1 MITISNIKI
10 TLYLRVWLTLADHL
24 LHSNELSLPLTSR
37 GCSWLKARVR
47 VRSLVISS
55 SFSPSHTWLLLLCRG
70 CSFRSAVDER
80 PKAGTM
86 SNLCSVALNSLK
98 NKLNRPI
105 LTLCE
110 YRDKDVQPR
119 ARQLQDGGLISSG
132 CSEPPSRPIGIN
144 GRSLLFYTQE
154 YFHNTSLK
162 HLFVCWNVNILT
174 TAKACMF
181 LHAII
186 SLCESA
192 WTHKHQWLKF
202 LSVTLERECE
212 VERTALWDTV
222 SLPVLW

>member
-1 MITISNIKI
+1 MF
-10 TLYLRVWLTLADHL
+10 LTE
-24 LHSNELSLPLTSR
+24 SV
-37 GCSWLKARVR
+37 CS
-47 VRSLVISS
+47 VRSVVISS

-86 SNLCSVALNSLK
+86 SNLCSVALNSLT

-162 HLFVCWNVNILT
+162 HLFVYWNFNILT
-174 TAKACMF
+174 TAKACI
-181 LHAII
+181 L
-186 SLCESA
+186 
-192 WTHKHQWLKF
+192 
-202 LSVTLERECE
+202 RN
-212 VERTALWDTV
+212 DTV
-222 SLPVLW
+222 

>member
-1 MITISNIKI
+1 M
-10 TLYLRVWLTLADHL
+10 
-24 LHSNELSLPLTSR
+24 
-37 GCSWLKARVR
+37 
-47 VRSLVISS
+47 ISS

-86 SNLCSVALNSLK
+86 SNLCSVALNLLK

-144 GRSLLFYTQE
+144 GRSLLFHTQE

-162 HLFVCWNVNILT
+162 HLFVYWNFNILT

-181 LHAII
+181 STAYCAMTLYTACYYFTVWI
-186 SLCESA
+186 SKHTNIKQRTVVRDSFGHSGKGM
-192 WTHKHQWLKF
+192 WSRTHCIVGY
-202 LSVTLERECE
+202 SIPP
-212 VERTALWDTV
+212 
-222 SLPVLW
+222 SVLW